1 MSNDLAEIR
10 NENARRL
17 KRANDAHDRLQ
28 AKYRKVRAAALDLVN
43 ERSEGGYSP
52 AKIALMDVLTECREE

>member
-17 KRANDAHDRLQ
+17 KRANDAYDRLQ
-28 AKYRKVRAAALDLVN
+28 AKHRKLQAAALDVVN
-43 ERSEGGYSP
+43 ERSEGRYSP
-52 AKIALMDVLTECREE
+52 AKNALMDVLTECGEA